1 MPVLD
6 MKRPEFI
13 LKACLA
19 SAILFSWKL
28 YISTKKITFRL
39 NMILHIVMYISNR
52 TEVIVSASI
61 IEIMDHYHVPK
72 NVIILK
78 SDE

>member
-1 MPVLD
+1 
-6 MKRPEFI
+6 
-13 LKACLA
+13 
-19 SAILFSWKL
+19 
-28 YISTKKITFRL
+28 
-39 NMILHIVMYISNR
+39 MILHIVMYISNR